1 MKLCEYFI
9 YVFTTTLSVRC
20 HISDKKNENTLKG
33 HICKGFMQPW
43 TVESLQVKRDL
54 NVTGTGN
61 KSYHNLGTLG
71 VIFISHLI

>member
-1 MKLCEYFI
+1 
-9 YVFTTTLSVRC
+9 
-20 HISDKKNENTLKG
+20 
-33 HICKGFMQPW
+33 MQPW